1 MIWSAV
7 VVVLLDVWL
16 FLSGTIAS
24 YSLAGLFDATSELGL
39 SSWIAV
45 TQASLTAVTVWGLV
59 LLHRSGESRLRF
71 WGWTVLAVFFTYLAL
86 DDGTHLHERIG
97 VAFGE
102 SGASSTGIAAAFP
115 SYSWQFLLGPFF
127 AAMGMFTLLFLWR
140 EVRDPRLR
148 WRFVSALALLV
159 LAVAM
164 DFVEGLEEGSPLNL
178 YARLSDGLGVDPGT
192 ASLAGLSGLDKVVH
206 LFQALEE
213 SIEIVAMTLLW
224 GTFLL
229 HAAALMPGLE
239 IRWES
244 ATSKP
249 LAVVEP
255 APAPEARAEVSAAT
269 GTGQAC
275 PGSSRGSTEG
285 RERNAAILR

>member
-1 MIWSAV
+1 MKPPPPTTTVLLRPHRLVRDLTFVMIWSAV

-148 WRFVSALALLV
+148 WRFVSALALLG

-178 YARLSDGLGVDPGT
+178 YARLCGRIGRWTPARPRWP
-192 ASLAGLSGLDKVVH
+192 ASVGSTKW
-206 LFQALEE
+206 
-213 SIEIVAMTLLW
+213 STCS
-224 GTFLL
+224 
-229 HAAALMPGLE
+229 
-239 IRWES
+239 RR
-244 ATSKP
+244 SK
-249 LAVVEP
+249 
-255 APAPEARAEVSAAT
+255 RASR
-269 GTGQAC
+269 
-275 PGSSRGSTEG
+275 SSR
-285 RERNAAILR
+285 